1 MREGR
6 GCAPGEG
13 RGGAPAARLPAR
25 GNGNGRADPAPTGG
39 LPETTWDHP
48 RSAVTPP
55 PSSLHQGPHPLSLFN
70 TPSPCSSHS
79 PLLLYPPFPPNFPCR
94 SPSPSH
100 PPALFPAPGVSL
112 PTTPSPSSLTHPFS
126 PNPPHTADPVL
137 LLLYPAM
144 PRARPPSSIS
154 PAPSPLTMAA
164 AWLLVPTSKES
175 TQVPA
180 TAAPGR
186 PPIYRPGGGPSAP
199 APPSYWPPRPSIRE
213 FAPLIG

>member
-94 SPSPSH
+94 SPPTPTSPSPISRPRSLSPH
-100 PPALFPAPGVSL
+100 HSFPLLSYAPILPQSPAHRRSSPSPPLPRHAPG
-112 PTTPSPSSLTHPFS
+112 
-126 PNPPHTADPVL
+126 
-137 LLLYPAM
+137 
-144 PRARPPSSIS
+144 
-154 PAPSPLTMAA
+154 PSPL
-164 AWLLVPTSKES
+164 LHFSSPLPSHHGCRLVTRPDKQGIDASTSYR
-175 TQVPA
+175 
-180 TAAPGR
+180 R
-186 PPIYRPGGGPSAP
+186 PR
-199 APPSYWPPRPSIRE
+199 APPYIPAGGRAERPRPALLLAV
-213 FAPLIG
+213 APVHP